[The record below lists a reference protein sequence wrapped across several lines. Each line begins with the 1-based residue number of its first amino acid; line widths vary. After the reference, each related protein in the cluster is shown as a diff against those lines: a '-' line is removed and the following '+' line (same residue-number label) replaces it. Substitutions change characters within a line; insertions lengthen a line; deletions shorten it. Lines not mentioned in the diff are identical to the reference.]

1 MAKRKR
7 NIQLHFMVSEQERSL
22 IAEKMER
29 LGTKNLGAYL
39 RKMAVDGYAIQ
50 LDLSD
55 IRELVSLLRR
65 TSNSLNQLT
74 KRAHETGNIYSEDI
88 EELRKSYDSLWNTA
102 DEILCRLSS
111 I

>member
-1 MAKRKR
+1 MAKRTR
-7 NIQLHFMVSEQERSL
+7 NIQLHFMVSEQERTL
-22 IAEKMER
+22 ITEKMEQ

-39 RKMAVDGYAIQ
+39 RKMAIDGYVIH

-74 KRAHETGNIYSEDI
+74 KRVHQTGNLYGEDL
-88 EELRKSYDSLWNTA
+88 EALRESYDKLWDAA
-102 DEILCRLSS
+102 DEILSRLSM

>member
-1 MAKRKR
+1 MAHRQRK
-7 NIQLHFMVSEQERSL
+7 IQLHFMVTGHERSL

-39 RKMAVDGYAIQ
+39 RKMAVDGYMIR
-50 LDLSD
+50 LDLAD
-55 IRELVSLLRR
+55 VRELVSLLRR

-74 KRAHETGNIYSEDI
+74 KLVHQTGNIYGNDI
-88 EELRKSYDSLWNTA
+88 EDLRQSYDRLWEVA
-102 DEILCRLSS
+102 DEILTRLSS

>member
-7 NIQLHFMVSEQERSL
+7 EIQLHFMVSEQERNL
-22 IAEKMER
+22 IDEKMQQ

-39 RKMAVDGYAIQ
+39 RKMAVDGYVIQ

-74 KRAHETGNIYSEDI
+74 KRVHETGNIYVEDI

>member
-1 MAKRKR
+1 MAHRQRK
-7 NIQLHFMVSEQERSL
+7 IQLHFMVTEHERGL

-39 RKMAVDGYAIQ
+39 RKMAVDGYMIQ
-50 LDLSD
+50 LDLAD
-55 IRELVSLLRR
+55 VREMVSLLRR

-74 KRAHETGNIYSEDI
+74 KRVHETGNIYGNDI
-88 EELRKSYDSLWNTA
+88 ENLRQSYDRLWEVA
-102 DEILCRLSS
+102 DEILSRLSA